1 MSGAN
6 CAIFV
11 CSKPRKHKIAIF
23 EVPTK
28 DDEYNTDRRRTV
40 IDFNTTDRVVDKS
53 LKKLRKQSI

>member
-28 DDEYNTDRRRTV
+28 DDEYNTDGRNI
-40 IDFNTTDRVVDKS
+40 IDFNATDRVTDKS
-53 LKKLRKQSI
+53 

>member
-1 MSGAN
+1 MFQDIFFFMSGAN

-28 DDEYNTDRRRTV
+28 DDEYNTDGRNI
-40 IDFNTTDRVVDKS
+40 IDFNTTDRVTDKS
-53 LKKLRKQSI
+53 